1 MKIKVEN
8 YSMYPSKLIV
18 GTKGSYGFEFIE
30 LELGEGWEG
39 LAVKL
44 IFQPP
49 VGEAVSIVYAGEPVP
64 VPYEVTRERGRT
76 SFCVVGYEGEKTR
89 ITVSGE
95 LDVLQALEPEG
106 VNTAPPTESE
116 MTQALEYMEQAV
128 SVARSIREDA
138 DSGAFKGEKGD
149 RGEKGER
156 GYGGPK
162 IYSVRFAGG
171 GIVGTREDDAVG
183 MVAEVAVGG
192 ETVRNDFDSISF
204 FNRRICNATWD
215 PRSCKWRVSAYRE
228 DPFFSLTGGGGD
240 VLYECTPFY
249 ISDNTDINEYVSV
262 CGSPCEGYSLA
273 PMFKNGH
280 DKVYLPCFESH
291 VYNSYGKYTVRSI
304 SGVMPTVMTNELLR
318 DAVDNNVRMCPET
331 AQVYFSETVL
341 QLVEFATKD
350 LCSVMSGVIDLLH
363 ENGAVVIDKGGTN
376 SLLVEQQY
384 GEQLVVG
391 QSIRLYD
398 SDEDVWDELEI
409 TNIVHKDDGTS
420 EVFVNTSF
428 KFSVAGRTIQAGLF
442 KTGVAISAVTSA
454 SSGAAVS
461 KTDGKHPCVW
471 RGKENPWG
479 NGESVLHNLF
489 SYIKEPRGE
498 RVQMVPIFNYS
509 MQGIYDEA
517 YIEYV
522 IEARGNELYDYEG
535 TIVSIAR
542 NAHPPF
548 VFTPVVLDT
557 ECKTGFGYCVGGD
570 LDGGETCRVAVG
582 GKPYGKRSG
591 IAMNFK
597 NSTYENTND
606 YLVARFMTEQGVDY
620 DK

>member
-128 SVARSIREDA
+128 SVARSVREDA
-138 DSGAFKGEKGD
+138 DSGVFKGEKGD

-156 GYGGPK
+156 GSGGPK
-162 IYSVRFAGG
+162 IYSVRFSGG
-171 GIVGTREDDAVG
+171 GVEGTREDDAVG
-183 MVAEVAVGG
+183 MVAEVAVDG
-192 ETVRNDFDSISF
+192 ETVRNDFDSVSF
-204 FNRRICNATWD
+204 FNRRICNAFWD
-215 PRSCKWRVSAYRE
+215 ERSCKWRVNAYRG
-228 DPFFSLTGGGGD
+228 DPYFSLSGASGE
-240 VLYECTPFY
+240 VMYECTPFY
-249 ISDNTDINEYVSV
+249 ISDNTDLNEYVSV

-280 DKVYLPCFESH
+280 DKIYLPCFESYVPYSH
-291 VYNSYGKYTVRSI
+291 GKYTARSI
-304 SGVMPTVMTNELLR
+304 GGVIPTQMSYEILLDTPVGNDR
-318 DAVDNNVRMCPET
+318 LCPET

-350 LCSVMSGVIDLLH
+350 LCSVMSGVTDLLH
-363 ENGAVVIDKGGTN
+363 ENGAVVIDEGSGN
-376 SLLVEQQY
+376 SFLVERHY
-384 GEQLVVG
+384 GEELVVG
-391 QSIRLYD
+391 QNVRLYGGEEEGW
-398 SDEDVWDELEI
+398 EDFTIV
-409 TNIVHKDDGTS
+409 NIVHNDNGTS
-420 EVFVNTSF
+420 EVFVGSNI
-428 KFSVAGRTIQAGLF
+428 KLDVIGMTIQAALY
-442 KTGVAISAVTSA
+442 KTGVAVSAVTSA

-489 SYIKEPRGE
+489 SYIKTPKGE
-498 RVQMVPIFNYS
+498 VEHMVPVYNYS
-509 MQGIYDEA
+509 MKAINEEAFIEQG
-517 YIEYV
+517 
-522 IEARGNELYDYEG
+522 IEARGNELYVSEG
-535 TIVSIAR
+535 TIISFAR
-542 NAHPPF
+542 CPHIPF
-548 VFTPVVLDT
+548 VCTPVVLDT
-557 ECKTGFGYCVGGD
+557 EGNTGFGYCVGGD
-570 LDGGETCRVAVG
+570 LDEAETCRVAVG
-582 GKPYGKRSG
+582 GKPYGRKSG

-597 NSTYENTND
+597 ITSNGMNSQ
-606 YLVARFMTEQGVDY
+606 YLVARFMREQGTDY